1 MKIGKFDITRFK
13 EFYQFGKE
21 INLGDIRNLIGS
33 LESKS
38 FGKRELLIT
47 EGSKETQVFFIRK
60 GIVRCFIVND
70 KGEEITFRLIADN
83 EILVNVD
90 TLLWNQPSRFF
101 YETLEPTS
109 TMKIDYDLLISIV
122 EKHPSIERNRKF
134 VFQKMMQQ
142 AHTRLESFVL
152 LTPEERYLKYASEH
166 KDIVNRV
173 ADKHIANI
181 LGITPTS
188 LSRIRGR
195 IAKEGS

>member
-1 MKIGKFDITRFK
+1 MR
-13 EFYQFGKE
+13 
-21 INLGDIRNLIGS
+21 
-33 LESKS
+33 
-38 FGKRELLIT
+38 
-47 EGSKETQVFFIRK
+47 
-60 GIVRCFIVND
+60 
-70 KGEEITFRLIADN
+70 
-83 EILVNVD
+83 
-90 TLLWNQPSRFF
+90 
-101 YETLEPTS
+101 
-109 TMKIDYDLLISIV
+109 IDYDRLISIV

-134 VFQKMMQQ
+134 IFQKMMRQ

-173 ADKHIANI
+173 ADKHIANV